1 MQRNED
7 KQIDKAKREKE
18 RYEEKRSKG
27 WQKEEKRKDNE
38 ERGRTV
44 KQKCDEFENNAF
56 NFRNINYAE
65 RLWLAI
71 EPGIYTAVY
80 FT

>member
-18 RYEEKRSKG
+18 RYEEKGSKG
-27 WQKEEKRKDNE
+27 WQKEHK
-38 ERGRTV
+38 RTV
-44 KQKCDEFENNAF
+44 KQKCDEFENNAY

>member
-7 KQIDKAKREKE
+7 IQIDKAKREKE

-27 WQKEEKRKDNE
+27 WQKEEKRTDNE

>member
-7 KQIDKAKREKE
+7 KQIDKAKSEKE
-18 RYEEKRSKG
+18 RYEEKGSKG

-38 ERGRTV
+38 EHERTV
-44 KQKCDEFENNAF
+44 KQKCDEFENNAY
-56 NFRNINYAE
+56 NFRNITYAE

-71 EPGIYTAVY
+71 EPDIYTAVY